1 VNTGI
6 LLVVLWKRRRAQEN
20 EEGLLTAEK
29 PWLPKRPVWV
39 TLDPIHGSRPS
50 SQGLRVVVLYNGCA
64 VSRTTAIR
72 CHYSRKYAILYFH
85 DTNSDLCASATR
97 ADHNSI
103 RSTMAAVPVQN
114 AREKS
119 AGSSGILCPPDPDIT
134 NAAYPDVV
142 SLSLD
147 VGDLSVGVLTNS
159 AKPREGGY
167 GYLLVHGNLSSK
179 EMYRQAVQLLG
190 DAGVYAAAIDLRG
203 FGTTEPS
210 KAGTELK
217 PIDAAN
223 GLADWANQVE
233 ATASAVVA
241 CTPGLSRLIYVG
253 WSLGGTVLMRRLRD
267 NA

>member
-1 VNTGI
+1 MALEQA
-6 LLVVLWKRRRAQEN
+6 LLQ
-20 EEGLLTAEK
+20 LLK
-29 PWLPKRPVWV
+29 PIV
-39 TLDPIHGSRPS
+39 
-50 SQGLRVVVLYNGCA
+50 A
-64 VSRTTAIR
+64 
-72 CHYSRKYAILYFH
+72 
-85 DTNSDLCASATR
+85 
-97 ADHNSI
+97 
-103 RSTMAAVPVQN
+103 
-114 AREKS
+114 
-119 AGSSGILCPPDPDIT
+119 
-134 NAAYPDVV
+134 
-142 SLSLD
+142 
-147 VGDLSVGVLTNS
+147 DLSVRASGFLEWRVLGRSPWTGRGCCI
-159 AKPREGGY
+159 AQA
-167 GYLLVHGNLSSK
+167 
-179 EMYRQAVQLLG
+179 QAVQLLG